1 MLAYEFYWRDPI
13 KGYELVGILPERR
26 KNPKR
31 IPEKSIIN
39 FGKKLLGDNVNVNN
53 MLFVRR
59 TIDNTTEE
67 IFRLNPSSGVRLE
80 ALKANQQ

>member
-1 MLAYEFYWRDPI
+1 MLAYEIYWLDPI

-26 KNPKR
+26 KSPKR

-67 IFRLNPSSGVRLE
+67 IFRLKPSSGVRLE

>member
-1 MLAYEFYWRDPI
+1 MIAYEFYWLDPI

-26 KNPKR
+26 KSPKR

-67 IFRLNPSSGVRLE
+67 IFRLKPSSGVRLE

>member
-1 MLAYEFYWRDPI
+1 MLAYEIYWLDPI

-67 IFRLNPSSGVRLE
+67 IFRLTKESIIV
-80 ALKANQQ
+80 

>member
-1 MLAYEFYWRDPI
+1 MLAYEIYWLDPI

-39 FGKKLLGDNVNVNN
+39 LGKKLLGDNVNVNN

-67 IFRLNPSSGVRLE
+67 IFRLKPSSGVRLD
-80 ALKANQQ
+80 ALKANQL

>member
-1 MLAYEFYWRDPI
+1 MLAYEIYWLDPI

-39 FGKKLLGDNVNVNN
+39 FGKKLLGNNVNVNN

-67 IFRLNPSSGVRLE
+67 IFRLKPSSGVRLE

>member
-1 MLAYEFYWRDPI
+1 MLAYEIYWLDPI

-67 IFRLNPSSGVRLE
+67 IFRLKPSSGVRLE